1 VRVLIIDDSA
11 FIRKALSQFIGADPA
26 FEIVGVARNGQEGL
40 EKAKL
45 LRPDVITLDV
55 EMPVMDGMA
64 TLARILAECRVH
76 RPAVLMCS
84 TKTVAGCSL
93 TLEAMKLGAADFIT
107 KDIAATV
114 LGAEEFQRE
123 LIAKL
128 KAIGERVVR
137 RSAGEPPPPTGATSP
152 SGTAQN
158 IPPHL
163 GKRDLGLVVIG
174 SSTGGPPVLET
185 ILSSLPGDYPLPV
198 LVAQHMPLI
207 FTQSMAER
215 FASRCKVKVVHAA
228 DGEVARPGCVM
239 IAPGGRHL
247 RVHAARGARGGVL
260 RVEVSDEPA
269 SALYKPS
276 VNELFASAALATGAR
291 TLGVVLTGMGDDG
304 MLGAKEIHR
313 EGGVVL
319 AQDAASCVVYGM
331 PRAVTQAGVAS
342 ASLSPLGLVQSL
354 RSVASPASGRSA
366 HAA

>member
-1 VRVLIIDDSA
+1 MRVLIIDDSA

-26 FEIVGVARNGQEGL
+26 FEVVGVARNGQEGL
-40 EKAKL
+40 EKAKA

-64 TLARILAECRVH
+64 TLARVLAECRVH

-84 TKTVAGCSL
+84 TKTVAGCGL

-107 KDIAATV
+107 KDVAATV

-137 RSAGEPPPPTGATSP
+137 RSTGEPTAPTSP
-152 SGTAQN
+152 LGPSLGS
-158 IPPHL
+158 PVHL

-185 ILSSLPGDYPLPV
+185 ILTSLPGDYPLPV

-215 FASRCKVKVVHAA
+215 FASRCKVQVVHAA
-228 DGEVARPGCVM
+228 DGEVLRPGCVM
-239 IAPGGRHL
+239 IAPGGRHM
-247 RVHAARGARGGVL
+247 RVRAERGGRGGVC

-276 VNELFASAALATGAR
+276 VNELFASAARAMGAR

-304 MLGAKEIHR
+304 TLGAKEIQR
-313 EGGVVL
+313 AGGVVL

-331 PRAVTQAGVAS
+331 PRAVAQAGVAA

-354 RSVASPASGRSA
+354 RSVASPASGRSV